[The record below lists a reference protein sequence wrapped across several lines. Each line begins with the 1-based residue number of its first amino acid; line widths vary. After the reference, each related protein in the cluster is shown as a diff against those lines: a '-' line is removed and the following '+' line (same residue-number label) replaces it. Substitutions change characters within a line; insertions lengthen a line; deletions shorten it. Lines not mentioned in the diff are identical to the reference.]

1 MLGPLGLLLMVWVW
15 LRLRHTR
22 YRDMAVLLLTI
33 ILLYAI
39 AVAAM
44 YLRGADISFE
54 ERHFRYAG
62 ILFFLLLLTAI
73 DQWRVRFAKGLACLV
88 VIVLGLYGL
97 KNYVTG
103 AYAQMRAGYYDPM
116 TGISQDISPAVLEY
130 LRSEITRHNFQ
141 RPIALVSSPTA
152 FISLPRFRILHP
164 FGGWLGY
171 TWKDGCHKMGWA
183 RGEDIRGLARRNGP
197 KRQGRNHTA
206 IIDQL

>member
-15 LRLRHTR
+15 LRLRYTR

-39 AVAAM
+39 AFAAM

-88 VIVLGLYGL
+88 VIVLGFYGL
-97 KNYVTG
+97 KNSVTG
-103 AYAQMRAGYYDPM
+103 AYAQMRYYDPT

-130 LRSEITRHNFQ
+130 LRSEMTRHNFQ

-164 FGGWLGY
+164 FGGWPGY
-171 TWKDGCHKMGWA
+171 TRSKWRA
-183 RGEDIRGLARRNGP
+183 QNGLDARRRYSWSCQ
-197 KRQGRNHTA
+197 KHSS
-206 IIDQL
+206 